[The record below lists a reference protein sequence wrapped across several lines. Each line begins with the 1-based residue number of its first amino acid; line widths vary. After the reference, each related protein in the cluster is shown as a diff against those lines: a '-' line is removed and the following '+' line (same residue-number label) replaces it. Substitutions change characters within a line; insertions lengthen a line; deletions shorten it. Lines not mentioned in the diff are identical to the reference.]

1 MHIAS
6 ERSQYKK
13 VRYCMIPTI
22 WHSGKG
28 NYGDSLKKKKK
39 KAMVAVHGR
48 MNREESMGF
57 LEWWNYFVWHSN
69 GRYITLLGIR

>member
-1 MHIAS
+1 MACQAIKWHGRTLMHIAS

-39 KAMVAVHGR
+39 K
-48 MNREESMGF
+48 
-57 LEWWNYFVWHSN
+57 SN
-69 GRYITLLGIR
+69 GCCAW